1 MDNRLGMW
9 HSVCMART
17 PKNHA
22 AAQDLGEKLR
32 ELQAETGND
41 PTPKDIELWIYE
53 AFRTRVSTESIRKA
67 HRGEVDPTACD
78 MELLSGLAAYYDVD
92 LEDLGRH
99 AASRR
104 TVVAML
110 DPVARRDL
118 PPRIHGPQGSV
129 QLDLFELAA

>member
-1 MDNRLGMW
+1 
-9 HSVCMART
+9 MART
-17 PKNHA
+17 PKNHE

-32 ELQAETGND
+32 ELNANTGNE
-41 PTPKDIELWIYE
+41 PTSKDIELWIYD

-67 HRGEVDPTACD
+67 HRGEVDPIACD

-104 TVVAML
+104 TVLKML
-110 DPVARRDL
+110 DPEARSEL
-118 PPRIHGPQGSV
+118 PPRIHALTSSV
-129 QLDLFELAA
+129 QLDLFQFAA